1 MASSLH
7 RIINSVAQPWK
18 EKQINVRWSH
28 LLLVICWFILKL
40 LGSPANYNRRHVTSR
55 IFRRVTR
62 KDQKDK
68 QPYPKNPAGKS
79 RPQIHMTVGGN
90 PGGRHAISTPT
101 DTKHTRRT
109 SFTADTL
116 NVLVHGAHT
125 HIRPLTGVTKGLRD
139 TSENMIM
146 LLVLE
151 PALFAC
157 TFGRPFPCRLFRETF
172 LVGLGERFSCF
183 LSCYANCLTQS
194 VCKLAAWFQESISI
208 LLSSKTHGQSDRER
222 FKCPVWRSQRSS
234 LQNMNLSVGITLI

>member
-79 RPQIHMTVGGN
+79 RPQIHMNVGGN

-157 TFGRPFPCRLFRETF
+157 TFGRPFLEK
-172 LVGLGERFSCF
+172 RFSWDWEKDLVVF
-183 LSCYANCLTQS
+183 FHAMQIVSLSQFANWLHDSRRASQFCYHPRHTGKATGRDCSDLNVLS
-194 VCKLAAWFQESISI
+194 GGHNGRLCKTWI
-208 LLSSKTHGQSDRER
+208 
-222 FKCPVWRSQRSS
+222 CPLGLPWYK
-234 LQNMNLSVGITLI
+234 